1 MKISVIIPVF
11 KAEKYIEKCL
21 LSLLSQTMI
30 NDIEIIA
37 VDDHGN
43 DNSMTI
49 VNRLKTSHE
58 KGSHIVTVATM
69 QNSGAWAARN
79 LGIKIANG
87 EYIGFCDADD
97 WVEKEM
103 YEKLYNKAESTGS
116 DWVFCNGQKVFEGNR
131 THKLKQYTFKSTD
144 FDENTRKKMMT
155 QGVAYFWTAI
165 YKSSFLKSHDIC
177 FPNGKFSEDSYFWW
191 VATVLSEKIA
201 CLDYNGYNYRIQP
214 NSVSK
219 RPDDQKAHIKQEIYS
234 KLIEYFRRTGYY
246 KKYQNELDFLYI
258 KKGYLIPL
266 IIEAINNAE
275 PDLKRI
281 DDKRKRDGIRLWKN
295 KYLYGDLKS
304 IVLAVAFICF
314 PKVICR
320 LLKSKY
326 RADFF

>member
-1 MKISVIIPVF
+1 MKISVIVPVY
-11 KAEKYIEKCL
+11 KAEKYIEECL

-30 NDIEIIA
+30 DDMEIIA

-43 DNSMTI
+43 DCSMAI
-49 VNRLKTSHE
+49 VEGLKNNHE
-58 KGSHIVTVATM
+58 KGSHIVTVATV

-79 LGIKIANG
+79 LGMEIANG

-103 YEKLYNKAESTGS
+103 YEKLYNEAQSTQS
-116 DWVFCNGQKVFEGNR
+116 DWSFCNGQKVFEDNR

-165 YKSSFLKSHDIC
+165 YKSSFLKGYNIC

-191 VATVLSEKIA
+191 VATVLSERVG

-219 RPDDQKAHIKQEIYS
+219 RPDAQKAQIKQEIYS
-234 KLIEYFRRTGYY
+234 KLIAYFKETGYY
-246 KKYQNELDFLYI
+246 ERYQEELDFLYI

-266 IIEAINNAE
+266 MIEAINKTA
-275 PDLKRI
+275 PDLKQI
-281 DDKRKRDGIRLWKN
+281 DNKRKSDKINLWRN
-295 KYLYGDLKS
+295 RYLYRDLKT
-304 IVLAVAFICF
+304 IVLAVAFRCF
-314 PKVICR
+314 PKTICA
-320 LLKSKY
+320 LLRSKY
-326 RADFF
+326 ETDIF